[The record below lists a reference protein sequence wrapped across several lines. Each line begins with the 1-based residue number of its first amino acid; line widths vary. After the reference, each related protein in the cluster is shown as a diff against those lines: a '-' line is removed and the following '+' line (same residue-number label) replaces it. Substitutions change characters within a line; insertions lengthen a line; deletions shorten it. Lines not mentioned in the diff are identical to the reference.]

1 MDSEK
6 EAPQGDASTN
16 DLKLPPAP
24 SIPPLCIDLD
34 DTLIRTDLL
43 VEQIIAYTRDHPAQ
57 TVRLLLWFRAGKAAG
72 KTELARHSVP
82 TVELLPYRAS
92 ILDLIIQHR
101 KSGTRIILATASPF
115 AWAQQ
120 VADHLG
126 LFDEVIATTEK
137 INLKGAHKQ
146 TILVERFGVKGY
158 DYVGDS
164 AADLPVWES
173 CLAGYAIAGQPSLTS
188 RLPSHVALVP
198 NSDRSR
204 ASLIQRWLRA
214 LRVHQWSKNLL
225 VLTPLIMAHRW
236 SDITAVVQSIGAAV
250 SFSLAASSVYIIND
264 LFDLNSD
271 RAHRSKC
278 HRPFASGEI
287 AIASGLQAALL
298 CLLGSLAIA
307 PIALFTF
314 FPILFLYLVT
324 TTLYSVSLKRIPI
337 VDIFTLA
344 SLYTLRIFAGAAAT
358 GISVSP
364 WLLAFSLFFFLGL
377 ASVKRFVEFGFTSV
391 SSNSPSE
398 TSRRGYTPADASWI
412 AQLGM
417 GTGIVS
423 VLVLALYI
431 QAPDVTRL
439 YRSPATLW
447 FLTPLVLFWT
457 VRVWFL
463 AHRQQLHDDPVVFA
477 LRDCTSLFIGAIAA
491 AVLLCAM

>member
-6 EAPQGDASTN
+6 EAPQRDTSTS
-16 DLKLPPAP
+16 DLTLPPAP
-24 SIPPLCIDLD
+24 TMPPLCVDLD

-43 VEQIIAYTRDHPAQ
+43 IEEIIAYTRDHPGQ
-57 TVRLLLWFRAGKAAG
+57 TVRLLRWFKAGKAAG
-72 KTELARHSVP
+72 KTELARHTSP

-101 KSGTRIILATASPF
+101 KSGTRIILATASPR

-126 LFDEVIATTEK
+126 LFDEVIATTDK
-137 INLKGAHKQ
+137 INLKGLQKQ
-146 TILVERFGVKGY
+146 TILVERFGAKGY

-164 AADLPVWES
+164 PADLPVWES
-173 CLAGYAIAGQPSLTS
+173 CRAGYVIAGQPSLTS

-204 ASLIQRWLRA
+204 ASPIQRWLRA
-214 LRVHQWSKNLL
+214 LRIHQWSKNLL
-225 VLTPLIMAHRW
+225 VFAPLVMAHRW
-236 SDITAVVQSIGAAV
+236 SDPAAV
-250 SFSLAASSVYIIND
+250 GQSLAAALSFSLAASSVYIIND
-264 LFDLNSD
+264 LLDLNSD

-287 AIASGLQAALL
+287 AITSGLRAVTL
-298 CLLGSLAIA
+298 CFLGSLAIA
-307 PIALFTF
+307 PLARLPFL
-314 FPILFLYLVT
+314 PMLFLYLVT

-358 GISVSP
+358 GILVSP

-377 ASVKRFVEFGFTSV
+377 ASVKRFVEFGSISV
-391 SSNSPSE
+391 SSPSSPE
-398 TSRRGYTPADASWI
+398 TSRRGYTAADASWI

-417 GTGIVS
+417 GTGLVS

-439 YRSPATLW
+439 YRSPGRLW
-447 FLTPLVLFWT
+447 FVTPLVLFWT

-477 LRDCTSLFIGAIAA
+477 LRDRTSLLIGLIAA
-491 AVLLCAM
+491 TLLLCAM